1 MVRKR
6 VTIEN
11 YMKARKNEQ
20 NGIETTEKTVRFNK
34 MIPCQPRDFP
44 FDT

>member
-11 YMKARKNEQ
+11 YMKAQKMSRTALKQ
-20 NGIETTEKTVRFNK
+20 QKTVIFNV
-34 MIPCQPRDFP
+34 MLPCQPPDFP

>member
-11 YMKARKNEQ
+11 YMKVQKNEQ
-20 NGIETTEKTVRFNK
+20 NGIETTENSQ
-34 MIPCQPRDFP
+34 I
-44 FDT
+44 

>member
-11 YMKARKNEQ
+11 YMKVQKNEQ
-20 NGIETTEKTVRFNK
+20 NGIETTKTVRFNE
-34 MIPCQPRDFP
+34 MIPCQPPDFP

>member
-11 YMKARKNEQ
+11 YMKAQKNEQ
-20 NGIETTEKTVRFNK
+20 NGIETTEN
-34 MIPCQPRDFP
+34 CQI
-44 FDT
+44 

>member
-11 YMKARKNEQ
+11 YMKAQKMSRTALKQ
-20 NGIETTEKTVRFNK
+20 QKTVRFNE
-34 MIPCQPRDFP
+34 MIPCQAPDFP
-44 FDT
+44 LDT

>member
-11 YMKARKNEQ
+11 YMKAQKNEQ
-20 NGIETTEKTVRFNK
+20 NGIETTETVRFNE
-34 MIPCQPRDFP
+34 MIPCQAPDFP
-44 FDT
+44 LDT

>member
-11 YMKARKNEQ
+11 YMKVQKMSRTALKPQ
-20 NGIETTEKTVRFNK
+20 KTVRFNK
-34 MIPCQPRDFP
+34 MIPCQPPDFP